1 MAAGLDEYN
10 GSMAG
15 ITLAIATAR
24 LEDYLDAELKI
35 LSGQEKT
42 IGTRTLKRADLG
54 EVRDG
59 IEMWSRKVQ
68 DLSNRANGRG
78 RGVTLRPSF

>member
-1 MAAGLDEYN
+1 MAADLGEYN

-15 ITLAIATAR
+15 ITLAIATER
-24 LEDYLDAELKI
+24 LNDYLDAELKI

-54 EVRDG
+54 EVRAG
-59 IEMWSRKVQ
+59 IEMWNRRVQ
-68 DLSNRANGRG
+68 DLNNRISGRG
-78 RGVTLRPSF
+78 RGVTLRPNF